1 MRIERIRFRN
11 LNSLAGEWEI
21 DLTHPAYLADGI
33 FAITGPTGAGKS
45 TLLDAVCLALYGR
58 TPRLSRVTK
67 GGNEIMSRHSGD
79 CFAEATFRVGEG
91 RYCSHWSQHRARM
104 RADGE
109 LQTPKHELADA
120 ETGRVIES
128 GLRGVAVRIETVTG
142 MDFERFTRSMLL
154 AQGGFAAFLQAAPD
168 ERAPILEQITG
179 TEIYSRISIRV
190 HERLRA
196 ERDRLQALQA
206 RMAGIVLLSPERE
219 QADREALAG
228 VREQARG
235 VAERL
240 SRCVREIDWQ
250 GGVARLRQ
258 ELDALAEEALRLREE
273 QAAFQPRR
281 ERLQQALRA
290 AELEAPY
297 AGLSAVRRAQADD
310 RTALEAARSELE
322 ALRGPLAERGEA
334 LRAAQGNGAGARER
348 LEAAA
353 PLLQQVR
360 ELDRRLAEHGRA
372 AGEARRRC
380 AGGEA
385 RIAEQVHARDAAR
398 AAAATARE
406 RLARVERRL
415 GEHARDEW
423 LVGALAGVEERC
435 RGLETVEEALRRQ
448 GEMRSRAAADLERV
462 EAACGEWQA
471 RGDERGRALAAAEEH
486 LEVLRA
492 SLERLLDGRLLRE
505 HRAEKE
511 GLLRELAL
519 VSRIEALE
527 GQRAAL
533 REGLP
538 CPLCG
543 ATQHPFVRGGTP
555 VRSAAEQRIE
565 ALESLIGRG
574 EALEA
579 EIGGQE
585 QALGAAREHLGE
597 ARRREAAAQGE
608 RVAARKALDGAERA
622 LEQVREECAL
632 RRRALAAELLP
643 LGIGELP
650 EGGVGALLDLLR
662 GRLRAWQAW
671 VGEQAGEQRR
681 IAECDADVHRLE
693 TLIATREGELA
704 EARARLAD
712 QERALAAL
720 AGERQSLFGERS
732 ADAEQRRL
740 DETLSA
746 AEEGERRAREAH
758 DTLQRR
764 HTDVSGRCAAL
775 EQGIG
780 RRQPELERLEAA
792 FATALVEAGCAP
804 EARFLEIRLPGAARE
819 ALAAGARALD
829 ARATGLAARRE
840 DRETRLATELAAAL
854 SDDSPAQLAARRE
867 SLETELDGLRR
878 HVAALEHGLEQNAVA
893 SARVGRAREEIAAR
907 ERECGRWQALHELI
921 GSADGKRYRNFAQGL
936 TFDRMIVHA
945 NRQLRKMSDRYLL
958 VHDAARPLE
967 LSVIDGYQ
975 AGEIRSTRNL
985 SGGESFLVSLA
996 LALGLSGMASRRVR
1010 VDSLFLDE
1018 GFGTLDEEAL
1028 ETALETLAGLRQEGK
1043 LIGLISHVAALRE
1056 RIATRIR
1063 VEPGSGGRS
1072 RLSGPGC
1079 AAR

>member
-579 EIGGQE
+579 EIGGQ
-585 QALGAAREHLGE
+585 
-597 ARRREAAAQGE
+597 
-608 RVAARKALDGAERA
+608 
-622 LEQVREECAL
+622 
-632 RRRALAAELLP
+632 
-643 LGIGELP
+643 
-650 EGGVGALLDLLR
+650 
-662 GRLRAWQAW
+662 
-671 VGEQAGEQRR
+671 
-681 IAECDADVHRLE
+681 
-693 TLIATREGELA
+693 
-704 EARARLAD
+704 
-712 QERALAAL
+712 
-720 AGERQSLFGERS
+720 
-732 ADAEQRRL
+732 
-740 DETLSA
+740 
-746 AEEGERRAREAH
+746 
-758 DTLQRR
+758 
-764 HTDVSGRCAAL
+764 
-775 EQGIG
+775 
-780 RRQPELERLEAA
+780 
-792 FATALVEAGCAP
+792 
-804 EARFLEIRLPGAARE
+804 
-819 ALAAGARALD
+819 
-829 ARATGLAARRE
+829 
-840 DRETRLATELAAAL
+840 
-854 SDDSPAQLAARRE
+854 
-867 SLETELDGLRR
+867 
-878 HVAALEHGLEQNAVA
+878 
-893 SARVGRAREEIAAR
+893 
-907 ERECGRWQALHELI
+907 
-921 GSADGKRYRNFAQGL
+921 
-936 TFDRMIVHA
+936 
-945 NRQLRKMSDRYLL
+945 
-958 VHDAARPLE
+958 
-967 LSVIDGYQ
+967 
-975 AGEIRSTRNL
+975 
-985 SGGESFLVSLA
+985 
-996 LALGLSGMASRRVR
+996 
-1010 VDSLFLDE
+1010 
-1018 GFGTLDEEAL
+1018 
-1028 ETALETLAGLRQEGK
+1028 
-1043 LIGLISHVAALRE
+1043 
-1056 RIATRIR
+1056 
-1063 VEPGSGGRS
+1063 
-1072 RLSGPGC
+1072 
-1079 AAR
+1079 